1 VSTKIFVNLPVKD
14 LTRSIGFFTALG
26 YSVNPQFTDE
36 NAGCVVINEHIYTML
51 LTESF
56 FKNFTKKTIVD
67 ATTST
72 EAILALSA
80 ESREEVDTLVERAL
94 GAGGQVANEPSDMG
108 FMYSRSFS
116 DLDGH
121 LWEVVYMDPNHV
133 VS

>member
-1 VSTKIFVNLPVKD
+1 MSTKIFVNLPVKD
-14 LTRSIGFFTALG
+14 LTKSIHFFTELG

-51 LTESF
+51 LTEPF

-72 EAILALSA
+72 EAIVALSTD
-80 ESREEVDTLVERAL
+80 SREEVDGLVDKAL
-94 GAGGQVANEPSDMG
+94 AAGGQVATEPTDMG

-121 LWEVVYMDPNHV
+121 IWEVLYMDPSHV
-133 VS
+133 QG